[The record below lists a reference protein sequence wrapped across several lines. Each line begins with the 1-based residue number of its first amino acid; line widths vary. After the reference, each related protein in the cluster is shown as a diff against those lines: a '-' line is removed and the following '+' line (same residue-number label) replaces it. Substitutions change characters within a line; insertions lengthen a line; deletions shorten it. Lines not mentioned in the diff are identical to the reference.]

1 MDFND
6 FGAWQKPLYKEA
18 TGHSKQ
24 YPKNDIPGPPHDPDL
39 HQVLDGVQVLC
50 FGAWVLRCFQVACR
64 IGKSWGAKPVLVGH
78 WSLIKK
84 IVTNGFNGFNGS
96 QILCWWELEMIQFDV
111 LQNELSTLLVAM
123 KNDEKWWKKRR
134 CTHRMVHSWEKNRLI
149 SDFVRKLHI
158 PNLSAGWVFKGL
170 G

>member
-1 MDFND
+1 LLVF
-6 FGAWQKPLYKEA
+6 
-18 TGHSKQ
+18 H
-24 YPKNDIPGPPHDPDL
+24 
-39 HQVLDGVQVLC
+39 DGVQVLC

-123 KNDEKWWKKRR
+123 KNDEK
-134 CTHRMVHSWEKNRLI
+134 
-149 SDFVRKLHI
+149 
-158 PNLSAGWVFKGL
+158 
-170 G
+170 